1 MANPIAPSTSEQVQ
15 SESKIGGLFDQL
27 RLVIRRSNLNDDQ
40 LQAIRDSSQLPTL
53 LESVWARLAAIV
65 CNIVRLPITTPKEF
79 VKPDWM
85 KKLLKGND
93 ALSPGD
99 YQLTFEPF
107 LNDGENS
114 VKGDEMVRR
123 AKASGAMSGLQ
134 IALYLL
140 ANQDLIPTEFRGKK
154 YLVFAEA
161 EALGSSGGRR
171 VACLYWG
178 GRSWVLGWVWL
189 GGGFRGDGL
198 LVRARKV

>member
-27 RLVIRRSNLNDDQ
+27 RPVIRRSNLSDGQ
-40 LQAIRDSSQLPTL
+40 LQAIRDSGQLPTL
-53 LESVWARLAAIV
+53 FESVWARLAAIV
-65 CNIVRLPITTPKEF
+65 CNIVRLTITTPKKF
-79 VKPDWM
+79 VKPNWM
-85 KKLLKGND
+85 KRLVKGND
-93 ALSPGD
+93 ALAPGD

-107 LNDGENS
+107 LNDGEES

-140 ANQDLIPTEFRGKK
+140 ANQDLIPTEFRRKK
-154 YLVFAEA
+154 YLVFAET
-161 EALGSSGGRR
+161 EALHSDDPRS
-171 VACLYWG
+171 VAHLYWDEG
-178 GRSWVLGWVWL
+178 SWVLRWGWVDGDFH
-189 GGGFRGDGL
+189 GGGL